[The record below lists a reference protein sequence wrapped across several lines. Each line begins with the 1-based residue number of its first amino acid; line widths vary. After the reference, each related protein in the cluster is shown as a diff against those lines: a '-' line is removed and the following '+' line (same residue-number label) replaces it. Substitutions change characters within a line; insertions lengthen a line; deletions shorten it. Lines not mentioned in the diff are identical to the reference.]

1 MQNYT
6 CGLTIYSLTRGC
18 VCAISCNIEPHIR
31 RMHSLGVS
39 LRADRYTTT
48 RPVSPDQADLGV
60 LPRRLGKAASPRL
73 GMGPHVPPW
82 QIRSWYIHS
91 SPGSTLLDGGA
102 TPPPPLSETPQK
114 SRALLVWVR
123 GPTTAAA
130 KGGACAFLVYTRSSP
145 YQADLVVGWPCSS
158 PTLCEGRR
166 GEARR
171 GGGRDGPCGAARRP
185 ARVPEATASYSNNI
199 IPRKF
204 DSCVVRQRRSGDRNG
219 PRPMYRPHVCPP
231 CRANLCAP
239 EPPDPAIPAAPAA
252 RPGLTRPDARTSVDG
267 LQAYMSVI
275 MSVDCLHALHACRWR
290 LTGV

>member
-1 MQNYT
+1 MQP
-6 CGLTIYSLTRGC
+6 S
-18 VCAISCNIEPHIR
+18 
-31 RMHSLGVS
+31 
-39 LRADRYTTT
+39 
-48 RPVSPDQADLGV
+48 
-60 LPRRLGKAASPRL
+60 
-73 GMGPHVPPW
+73 
-82 QIRSWYIHS
+82 YI
-91 SPGSTLLDGGA
+91 PT
-102 TPPPPLSETPQK
+102 
-114 SRALLVWVR
+114 AL
-123 GPTTAAA
+123 
-130 KGGACAFLVYTRSSP
+130 

-252 RPGLTRPDARTSVDG
+252 RPGLTRRDACTSGDG

-275 MSVDCLHALHACRWR
+275 MSVDCLHALQACRWR
-290 LTGV
+290 LTGVRASAPHAAGASRCSAPRLAVAVQRTLARCQWDAAFPIAALKCWGPAARRAHQLTFSDSEPKKNPQTDENSPRPALP

>member
-1 MQNYT
+1 
-6 CGLTIYSLTRGC
+6 
-18 VCAISCNIEPHIR
+18 
-31 RMHSLGVS
+31 MH
-39 LRADRYTTT
+39 
-48 RPVSPDQADLGV
+48 
-60 LPRRLGKAASPRL
+60 
-73 GMGPHVPPW
+73 
-82 QIRSWYIHS
+82 SWYIPAALRTRRTWS
-91 SPGSTLLDGGA
+91 SDGLAPHPRSVRDGA
-102 TPPPPLSETPQK
+102 
-114 SRALLVWVR
+114 A
-123 GPTTAAA
+123 
-130 KGGACAFLVYTRSSP
+130 
-145 YQADLVVGWPCSS
+145 
-158 PTLCEGRR
+158 RR
-166 GEARR
+166 GEAAA
-171 GGGRDGPCGAARRP
+171 GDGPCGAARRP